1 LVGDEM
7 SVIDSISD
15 LITRIRNSQMAGKQT
30 VDSPMSKNREALAKV
45 LLEEGYIRN
54 YSVITCEQT
63 GHKILRIELKYFEGK
78 PVICEIKRI
87 SKPGR
92 RIYSSIKDLSLV
104 KNGLGINI
112 LSTDRGIMSDT
123 EARKQS
129 LGGEVI
135 CSVF

>member
-1 LVGDEM
+1 M
-7 SVIDSISD
+7 SIVDSISD
-15 LITRIRNSQMAGKQT
+15 LVTRIRNAQMAFKKT
-30 VDSPMSKNREALAKV
+30 VDSPISRTREDLVKV
-45 LLEEGYIRN
+45 LLNEGYIRG
-54 YSVITCEQT
+54 YTIVECEKT
-63 GHKILRIELKYFEGK
+63 KHKILRIELKYFEGN
-78 PVICEIKRI
+78 PVISEIKRI

-92 RIYSSIKDLSLV
+92 RVYSSIKDLAFV

-129 LGGEVI
+129 IGGEII

>member
-1 LVGDEM
+1 M
-7 SVIDSISD
+7 SIVDSISD
-15 LITRIRNSQMAGKQT
+15 LVTRIRNAQMAFKKT
-30 VDSPMSKNREALAKV
+30 VDSPMSRTREDLVKV
-45 LLEEGYIRN
+45 LLNEGYIRG
-54 YSVITCEQT
+54 YTIVECEKT
-63 GHKILRIELKYFEGK
+63 KHKILRIELKYFEGN
-78 PVICEIKRI
+78 PVISEIKRI

-92 RIYSSIKDLSLV
+92 RVYSSIKDLPFV

-129 LGGEVI
+129 IGGEII